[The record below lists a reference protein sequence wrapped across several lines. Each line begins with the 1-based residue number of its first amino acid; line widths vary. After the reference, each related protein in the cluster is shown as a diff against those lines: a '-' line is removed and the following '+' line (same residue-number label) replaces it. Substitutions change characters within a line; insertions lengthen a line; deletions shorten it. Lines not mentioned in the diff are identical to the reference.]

1 MIRQYELVERIKSY
15 EPTADEALLNRA
27 YVFSMRAHGP
37 QRRANG
43 DPYFSHPVEVAGI
56 LTDLKLDSTSIA
68 TALLH
73 DTVEDT
79 YATLE
84 EIEEKFGS
92 KVAKLVD
99 GVTKLSR
106 LELQSDTT
114 KEAENFRK
122 FLLAMSEDIRV
133 LLVKLADRLHNMR
146 TLHFV
151 DDPAKR
157 RRTAMQ
163 TMEIYA
169 PLAERIGLTEF
180 KDELEDLAFAELNP
194 EACKSVVTR
203 LEFLR
208 AEAGELVPKIIAALN
223 ETMAKA
229 KLRAVVSGREKRPFS
244 IWRKMEQKNVSFEQ
258 LSDVMA
264 FRIAVETEED
274 CYRVLGVV
282 HGTYRAVPGRFKDY
296 ISTPKAN
303 GYRSLHTAV
312 IGPERRRIEIQIRT
326 REMHEEAEY
335 GVAAHWAFKQGTE
348 AKDGR
353 HYRWIRE
360 LLEILDKTSGPEE
373 FLEHTK
379 LEMFR
384 DQVFTFT
391 PKGELITLPRGAT
404 VVDFAYAVHSDIGDS
419 CVGAKIN
426 GRMVPLRTEL
436 TNGDQV
442 EIIRSKIAS
451 PSPTWERFVTT
462 GKARAHVRRFV
473 RSRQRQEYLGLG
485 RAIVQKLFRQEGLPF
500 GDPAVAEAA
509 QRLRLKTADDLC
521 VGLGDGT
528 LTSPQVLA
536 ALFPGRETEPLPVRA
551 AVPRTLAEAKAGDPG
566 IPIKGLTPGV
576 AVHIASCCHP
586 LPGDRIVGIVA
597 TGKGV
602 TVHTI
607 DCDSL
612 EAFHDTPER
621 WLDLS
626 WDVEGID
633 GQAHV
638 GRLKVTVINEPGSL
652 GALAGAIGKA
662 HGNINNLKV
671 VNRSAEFFEF
681 LIDVEV
687 HDVKHLNHVVAA
699 LRTVPS
705 ISQVERT
712 VS

>member
-1 MIRQYELVERIKSY
+1 MIRQYELVERVKGY
-15 EPTADEALLNRA
+15 EPNADEALLNRA
-27 YVFSMRAHGP
+27 YVFSMLAHGP

-56 LTDLKLDSTSIA
+56 LTDLRLDSTSIV

-79 YATLE
+79 FATLE
-84 EIEEKFGS
+84 EIEDKFGP
-92 KVAKLVD
+92 KVARLVD

-106 LELQSDTT
+106 LEVQSDTT

-151 DDPAKR
+151 EDPAKR
-157 RRTAMQ
+157 RRTALQ

-169 PLAERIGLTEF
+169 PLAERIGLTEM
-180 KDELEDLAFAELNP
+180 KDELEDLCFAELNP
-194 EACKSVVTR
+194 EARDSVLTR

-208 AEAGELVPKIIAALN
+208 AEAGPLVEKIIAELN
-223 ETMAKA
+223 DTLVKA
-229 KLRAVVSGREKRPFS
+229 KIRAAVSGREKKPYS

-258 LSDVMA
+258 LSDVVA
-264 FRIAVETEED
+264 FRIVVETIED
-274 CYRVLGVV
+274 CYRALGVV
-282 HGTYRAVPGRFKDY
+282 HRAYRVVPGRFKDY

-303 GYRSLHTAV
+303 GYSSLHTAV

-326 REMHEEAEY
+326 REMHEEAEF

-353 HYRWIRE
+353 YYRWIRE
-360 LLEILDKTSGPEE
+360 LLEILDKASGPEE

-384 DQVFTFT
+384 DQVFAFT
-391 PKGELITLPRGAT
+391 PMGELITLPKGAT
-404 VVDFAYAVHSDIGDS
+404 VVDFAYAVHSEIGDS

-436 TNGDQV
+436 ANGDQV

-451 PSPTWERFVTT
+451 PSPTWERFVVT

-473 RSRQRQEYLGLG
+473 RSRQRQEYIGLG
-485 RAIVQKLFRQEGLPF
+485 RAIIQRLFRQENAAYSDALV
-500 GDPAVAEAA
+500 DEAA
-509 QRLRLKTADDLC
+509 QRLRLKGADDLLAA
-521 VGLGDGT
+521 LGDGT
-528 LTSPQVLA
+528 LTSPQVVQ
-536 ALFPGRETEPLPVRA
+536 ALFPERHAEPAPARL
-551 AVPRTLAEAKAGDPG
+551 AVARPSAEAKAGDPG

-576 AVHIASCCHP
+576 AVHLASCCHP
-586 LPGDRIVGIVA
+586 LPGDRIVGIVT

-607 DCDSL
+607 DCESL
-612 EAFHDTPER
+612 EAFHEMPER

-626 WDVEGID
+626 WDVEG
-633 GQAHV
+633 GEARGHV
-638 GRLKVTVINEPGSL
+638 GRLKVVSVNEPGSL
-652 GALAGAIGKA
+652 GSLAGAIGKA
-662 HGNINNLKV
+662 HGNINNLKI
-671 VNRSAEFFEF
+671 VNRSPEFFEF

-687 HDVKHLNHVVAA
+687 RDLKHLSSVIAA
-699 LRTVPS
+699 LRAVPS
-705 ISQVERT
+705 ISNVERT
-712 VS
+712 AS